1 VSDAALLDV
10 LSNLHHDARDLI
22 RRLDEVIGELPRPTE
37 SESMAR
43 IAKETFK
50 NGARWIDAL
59 RDRVARGKY

>member
-1 VSDAALLDV
+1 VSDAALLDMISEV
-10 LSNLHHDARDLI
+10 ANDARDLI
-22 RRLDEVIGELPRPTE
+22 RRIDEVIGELPRPTE

-50 NGARWIDAL
+50 DGARWLDAL